1 MKKWPIYSDFSIL
14 SHNSGNFGQNEKQV
28 LFSEGATSG
37 TEPSSFPESSMVMCK
52 NVVYQWSAPEHCPTI
67 PLQAHCARCARAT
80 PATGGRRGTGPGAR
94 GAAGGRRRGVAT
106 LFYLHIYYLPNYLHI
121 YCLCIYLHL
130 SPGLRGAGAGRAV
143 GRGGGTPR
151 PPPPWQAGS
160 RGRPTPGAVHN
171 IGSCYL
177 YITYIFPRHCRLI

>member
-67 PLQAHCARCARAT
+67 PFQAHC
-80 PATGGRRGTGPGAR
+80 
-94 GAAGGRRRGVAT
+94 GAAENWTHQGYCT
-106 LFYLHIYYLPNYLHI
+106 WELP
-121 YCLCIYLHL
+121 
-130 SPGLRGAGAGRAV
+130 
-143 GRGGGTPR
+143 
-151 PPPPWQAGS
+151 
-160 RGRPTPGAVHN
+160 
-171 IGSCYL
+171 
-177 YITYIFPRHCRLI
+177 

>member
-67 PLQAHCARCARAT
+67 PLQAHCEEVSAIISYTQEVPAIINAVCTESDWRQAEICDVCAKQLKRVSDCIHTSGTQPTKHLELIRAHFTVSIQSVQSVSMSEGVNMSSRRC
-80 PATGGRRGTGPGAR
+80 PWS
-94 GAAGGRRRGVAT
+94 V
-106 LFYLHIYYLPNYLHI
+106 LP
-121 YCLCIYLHL
+121 
-130 SPGLRGAGAGRAV
+130 
-143 GRGGGTPR
+143 
-151 PPPPWQAGS
+151 
-160 RGRPTPGAVHN
+160 
-171 IGSCYL
+171 CY
-177 YITYIFPRHCRLI
+177 